1 MKRVIIICE
10 GPTEVEFCTEILG
23 SELAKCEIYVE
34 APLIK
39 HSHGGIVPWATIK
52 RQILKHLQEKDAY
65 VSMLVDYY
73 GIKEQFGFPGWEES
87 MGIVDKTERFQFLLD
102 KMKEDIPEKLRYR
115 FIPYIQMHEFEG
127 LLFSDV
133 HAFLNSFEK
142 DEIKMEDLQAAAAA
156 FETPEM
162 INNSPK
168 TAPSKRLIDA
178 IPDYDKIVFGNCVA
192 MDIGLKKIRE
202 ECPLF
207 NEWVKKIEGIF

>member
-1 MKRVIIICE
+1 MKRLIIICE
-10 GPTEVEFCTEILG
+10 GPTEQEFCMEVLG
-23 SELAKCEIYVE
+23 AELAKRDVYVE

-73 GIKEQFGFPGWEES
+73 GIKEQFNFPGWEES
-87 MGIVDKTERFQFLLD
+87 LCIVDKTERLHFLLE
-102 KMKEDIPEKLRYR
+102 KMEEDIPETLRYR

-133 HAFLNSFEK
+133 HAFLNSFEE
-142 DEIKMEDLQAAAAA
+142 DEIKIEDLQAAADA
-156 FETPEM
+156 FESPEM
-162 INNSPK
+162 INNSPE

-192 MDIGLKKIRE
+192 MDIGLEKIRE
-202 ECPLF
+202 KCPLF
-207 NEWVKKIEGIF
+207 NEWVEKLEG

>member
-1 MKRVIIICE
+1 MKRLIIICE
-10 GPTEVEFCTEILG
+10 GPTEQEFCMEVLG
-23 SELAKCEIYVE
+23 AELAKRDVYVE

-73 GIKEQFGFPGWEES
+73 GIKEQFNFPGWEES
-87 MGIVDKTERFQFLLD
+87 LCIVDKTERLHFLLE
-102 KMKEDIPEKLRYR
+102 KMEEDIPETLRYR

-127 LLFSDV
+127 LLFSEV
-133 HAFLNSFEK
+133 HAFLNSFEE
-142 DEIKMEDLQAAAAA
+142 DEIKIEDLQAAADA
-156 FETPEM
+156 FESPEM
-162 INNSPK
+162 INNSPE

-192 MDIGLKKIRE
+192 MDIGLEKIRE
-202 ECPLF
+202 KCPLF
-207 NEWVKKIEGIF
+207 NEWVEKLEG

>member
-1 MKRVIIICE
+1 MKRLIIICE
-10 GPTEVEFCTEILG
+10 GPTEQEFCMEVLG
-23 SELAKCEIYVE
+23 AELAKRDVYVE

-52 RQILKHLQEKDAY
+52 RQILKHLQEGEVY

-87 MGIVDKTERFQFLLD
+87 LRIVDKTERLHFLLE
-102 KMKEDIPEKLRYR
+102 KMEEDIPETLRYR

-133 HAFLNSFEK
+133 HAFLNSFEE
-142 DEIKMEDLQAAAAA
+142 DEIKIEDLQAAADA
-156 FETPEM
+156 FESPEM
-162 INNSPK
+162 INNSPE

-192 MDIGLKKIRE
+192 MDIGLEKIRE
-202 ECPLF
+202 KCPLF
-207 NEWVKKIEGIF
+207 NEWVEKLER